1 MDMSTVTQAQ
11 MAKQIT
17 FRIDDD
23 LERRLETYMAS
34 DTHQFQPN
42 QSDVMR
48 VALDEFLPPLDEL
61 EG

>member
-1 MDMSTVTQAQ
+1 MSTVTEAQ

-23 LERRLETYMAS
+23 LEDRLENYIAS
-34 DTHQFQPN
+34 DKHQFQPN

-48 VALDEFLPPLDEL
+48 AALDEFLPEDGEP
-61 EG
+61 

>member
-1 MDMSTVTQAQ
+1 MDMSTLSQPQ

-17 FRIDDD
+17 FRINDD

-34 DTHQFQPN
+34 DEHQFQPN

-48 VALDEFLPPLDEL
+48 VALDEFLPEDGEP
-61 EG
+61 